1 MKTVKEISARIDNN
15 NNKQFILHESL
26 ISFFTMRQ
34 GETESNNSF
43 LNDFK
48 SNVQNLELA
57 GGSNFL
63 YSTEH
68 VELID
73 GEVATDSDRKKA
85 REKLLVICFLK
96 RTYLKGTVVF

>member
-1 MKTVKEISARIDNN
+1 MNCLCLLKNVKKITAGIDNKD
-15 NNKQFILHESL
+15 NKKSMLHEAL

-43 LNDFK
+43 LNRFK
-48 SNVQNLELA
+48 SNVQNFELV

-63 YSTEH
+63 YRIEH

-73 GEVATDSDRKKA
+73 GAVSIDTVSGMLYREQIGKA
-85 REKLLVICFLK
+85 
-96 RTYLKGTVVF
+96 YH